1 MSGDAPGRRA
11 RDRVMMREM
20 PGHGSSD
27 GAAQAALRMRGRGNS
42 QTCGQS
48 EDQCS
53 TNDTHGSL
61 PELVNQRQQ
70 RASPIL
76 APIKSAYAD

>member
-11 RDRVMMREM
+11 HDRVMMREM
-20 PGHGSSD
+20 PGHGSGD
-27 GAAQAALRMRGRGNS
+27 GAAQAALRLRRRRDG

-48 EDQCS
+48 EDQGS

-70 RASPIL
+70 RGSAVL